1 MEYLIVW
8 VIGFTI
14 GSVIFLYF
22 WMAERN
28 RRIKAESFI
37 KKLQGDLKK
46 LEKWK

>member
-28 RRIKAESFI
+28 RRIKGKTLLVGYRKI
-37 KKLQGDLKK
+37 
-46 LEKWK
+46 